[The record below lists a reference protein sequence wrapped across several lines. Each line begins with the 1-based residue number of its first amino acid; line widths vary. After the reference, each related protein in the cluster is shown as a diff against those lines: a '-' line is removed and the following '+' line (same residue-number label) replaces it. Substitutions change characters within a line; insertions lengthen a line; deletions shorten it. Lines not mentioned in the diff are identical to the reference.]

1 MIAII
6 DYGMG
11 NLRSVYNAFRTLG
24 RAVTIASK
32 PEQLRDAWG
41 IVLPGV
47 GAFGDGMHHLR
58 EWGFAEELDRQ
69 VLRGGKPFLGL
80 CLGMQLLA
88 TTGFEH
94 GENPGLNWIQG
105 TVERIKFP
113 NGNEKLRI
121 PHIGWNEVRF
131 EKKEGLYVGLG
142 ERQSFYFVHSFVLK
156 PNDPCIVSGMC
167 DYGSDLVASVEFENI
182 VATQFH
188 PEKSHKAGLT
198 VLRNWSDKLC

>member
-11 NLRSVYNAFRTLG
+11 NLRSVYNAFQTLG
-24 RAVTIASK
+24 RAATIVSK
-32 PEQLRDAWG
+32 PEQLGDAWG

-47 GAFGDGMHHLR
+47 GAFADGMHHLR
-58 EWGFAEELDRQ
+58 EWGFVEELDRQ

-105 TVERIKFP
+105 TVERIRFP
-113 NGNEKLRI
+113 NGIEKLRI

-131 EKKEGLYVGLG
+131 AKNVGLYAGLG
-142 ERQSFYFVHSFVLK
+142 DCQSFYFVHSFVLK
-156 PNDPCIVSGMC
+156 PNDPCVVSGTC
-167 DYGSDLVASVEFENI
+167 DYGIDIVASVEFDNI
-182 VATQFH
+182 AATQFH
-188 PEKSHKAGLT
+188 PEKSHKAGLA
-198 VLRNWSDKLC
+198 VLRNWSEELC